1 MALGPG
7 RTRGMG
13 PLIRIPLM
21 TWEDCVLATL
31 DSSQPLT
38 DFVIGGAHVRLFLKG
53 DGVAS
58 LGSSPKSSTPNLSL
72 THCICLWSQYFFL
85 KKCVSKTRW
94 WMWGW
99 HPQKIRQLSA
109 IYNCFS
115 TGGDEWPACLTD
127 WGIGEVKTR
136 DRKCTWC
143 RCVLRVQVD
152 PMIRPLSLQV
162 DLILLVESIVTLRSA
177 LNKFTLHSSN
187 HA

>member
-1 MALGPG
+1 MQQKETPHQVMTLISWISFQFIPKIRYGFISLPFFNMALGPI

-72 THCICLWSQYFFL
+72 THCICL
-85 KKCVSKTRW
+85 
-94 WMWGW
+94 
-99 HPQKIRQLSA
+99 
-109 IYNCFS
+109 
-115 TGGDEWPACLTD
+115 
-127 WGIGEVKTR
+127 
-136 DRKCTWC
+136 
-143 RCVLRVQVD
+143 
-152 PMIRPLSLQV
+152 
-162 DLILLVESIVTLRSA
+162 
-177 LNKFTLHSSN
+177 
-187 HA
+187 